1 MIYFSYQ
8 SLQTQNN
15 NMIEIGDL
23 LYMNSMKRY
32 AILMTLLSLLYSTPY
47 GMAADADSF
56 KTEEYKAIG
65 ENVFDLIHAADAYA
79 QGYTGKGVT
88 VGVTDVSIVNFAHP
102 EFAGKDNNTVVHDA
116 LNGNYGNLTWS
127 NLFHATG
134 VAGIVAANK
143 DGAGTHG
150 VAYDAGIASSSAAAL
165 YYPVNSQNESPAF
178 SSATSMYDYYLAN
191 PDIKIINNSWGFN
204 AFLSQ
209 TLNEDYFKEYQQVVG
224 EMYAVDIE
232 AMKKAAHNDK
242 LLVFVAGNEGYLT
255 PGMVNDFDILYG
267 YKEFNDNLIT
277 VTAANPDGFTRNDDG
292 SFSAGNNGIAIYT
305 NLAMYNEDTTLCA
318 PGWYMN
324 LANADFAASGQYYF
338 ENAGTS
344 LATPMVSG
352 VGALVQQAFPYLGGK
367 QIGDVLLSTANN
379 DITNDDDG
387 YFLNYSWK
395 YDEETET
402 LTNVYNIL
410 VTGDTSNLKNKE
422 DYVEGF
428 SEVYEYLSNNKDEAI
443 NFIGYA
449 EDDWETLFGENGRIK
464 NGKDFEE
471 FCKQLNYTI
480 NDINVYQNVPMDVI
494 FGQGVVDAGKAVNGL
509 GAINVRRLDKSDI
522 SSDYTVAGKGKT
534 KQALYKVDTQ
544 GYNSVWSNDIS
555 EIRAGYIAENP
566 LDLKNSEEYDETSEE
581 FAGLTDLHDRWVF
594 YTTNDFDNNPVG
606 SEDHNWMAN
615 YYMDQYNK
623 WVADSGLAGLH
634 AGLYKTGEGVL
645 ALTGTNTY
653 KGASVAAGGI
663 LQIDGSV
670 AGDAYSEGDGT
681 IAGSGTIE
689 GSLYNDG
696 AVKAG
701 SWDAVTNEDGN
712 AAKLYVAGNFS
723 GSGAIVVNTD
733 GTNSALIHVDKKADV
748 SAMNLKA
755 GLYAAPDATGTIL
768 QADQGVTGAES
779 LNGAFSG
786 LLNGEVQQDD
796 NTLTLT
802 TTASNNAGIAADQFA
817 ALNGLYSAL
826 NEDEQKDMHR
836 LYALDNEA
844 LQAVMAAQNQS
855 ASMHLELAYDAMQ
868 NRDVRQAVRQQERT
882 DREDAVWAITGKG
895 WGSMDDGL
903 KRHSWNA
910 AVGYDFYDAGDAYAG
925 ALVAY
930 SDNSLSGYDADGTY
944 KNYSVGLYGG
954 TKNRP
959 GTATAYVSYDRQEN
973 ELTRY
978 LGSTFSHSGA
988 SSKVTSDYDST
999 VFGVGAAY
1007 AYDLQYGKEAGWHV
1021 SPYVGLDYAHYQQD
1035 SFGEDGSVFALCSG
1049 GFSDDYLTGE
1059 LGVDMKRE
1067 TDGKTYGLSVAYRRV
1082 FDGDAQHTGFSYAKG
1097 NGIGFGVQSMN
1108 HSKDHV
1114 IASAYAS
1121 AKLSDHWEIGGAV
1134 EQDWSH
1140 TSRDL
1145 SAAVNV
1151 AYRF

>member
-8 SLQTQNN
+8 FLQTQYNKT
-15 NMIEIGDL
+15 IEIGDL
-23 LYMNSMKRY
+23 LYMNSMKKY
-32 AILMTLLSLLYSTPY
+32 ATMMTLLSLLYSTPY

-56 KTEEYKAIG
+56 RTEEYKG
-65 ENVFDLIHAADAYA
+65 MGDNVLDLVHAADAYA

-116 LNGNYGNLTWS
+116 LNGNYGNLTWG
-127 NLFHATG
+127 NLYHATH

-143 DGAGTHG
+143 DGAGMHG
-150 VAYDAGIASSSAAAL
+150 VAYDAGIAGSSAAAS
-165 YYPVNSQNESPAF
+165 YAPVNSPNESPDF
-178 SSATSMYDYYLAN
+178 LPATSMYDYYLAN
-191 PDIKIINNSWGFN
+191 PDIKIINNSWGFADKHLFDVQDKN
-204 AFLSQ
+204 DFYNLQ
-209 TLNEDYFKEYQQVVG
+209 NEAVNGDGFK
-224 EMYAVDIE
+224 AV
-232 AMKKAAHNDK
+232 KAVEKAVHNDK
-242 LLVFVAGNEGYLT
+242 LLVFAASNEGNLT
-255 PGMVNDFDILYG
+255 ATWESDFDILTG
-267 YKEFNDNLIT
+267 DKAFNDNIIT
-277 VTAANPDGFTRNDDG
+277 VTAAKADSFTKNEND
-292 SFSAGNNGIAIYT
+292 SFDVKSDAIAVFS
-305 NLAMYNEDTTLCA
+305 NLAMYNEDSSVSA
-318 PGWYMN
+318 PGWN
-324 LANADFAASGQYYF
+324 ITSANADFENPKGYSGYF
-338 ENAGTS
+338 AGSGTS
-344 LATPMVSG
+344 AAAPIVSG

-367 QIGDVLLSTANN
+367 QIGDVLLSTANDN
-379 DITNDDDG
+379 ITNKAG
-387 YFLNYSWK
+387 YFITTQYGVNEDGKYYSYVNVYYTGSEQKEPDDIKTDILNYYKENPDSG
-395 YDEETET
+395 
-402 LTNVYNIL
+402 YNITF
-410 VTGDTSNLKNKE
+410 VDTNENKIYSIGQ
-422 DYVEGF
+422 DRK
-428 SEVYEYLSNNKDEAI
+428 YLEQALNN
-443 NFIGYA
+443 
-449 EDDWETLFGENGRIK
+449 ENGYWAIVK
-464 NGKDFEE
+464 P
-471 FCKQLNYTI
+471 Y
-480 NDINVYQNVPMDVI
+480 YNVPMDVI
-494 FGQGVVDAGKAVNGL
+494 FGQGIVDAGKAVNGL
-509 GAINVRRLDKSDI
+509 GAINVRRLDSSDI
-522 SSDYTVAGKGKT
+522 SDKYSVVANDEYTE

-566 LDLKNSEEYDETSEE
+566 LDLKNSEEYDETSDE

-594 YTTNDFDNNPVG
+594 YADSGNDFYAGTDG
-606 SEDHNWMAN
+606 SDGKNWMTN

-623 WVADSGLAGLH
+623 WVDDSGLLGLH

-653 KGASVAAGGI
+653 KGASIAAGGT

-670 AGDAYSEGDGT
+670 AGDAYSEGDGI
-681 IAGSGTIE
+681 IAGSGTIH
-689 GSLYNDG
+689 GTLYNDG

-701 SWDAVTNEDGN
+701 SWDAVTDETGN
-712 AAKLYVAGNFS
+712 AATLHVDGNFS
-723 GSGAIVVNTD
+723 GSGDIVVNTD
-733 GTNSALIHVDKKADV
+733 GTNSALIHVGQKADV

-755 GLYAAPDATGTIL
+755 GLYAAPGATGTIL

-779 LNGAFSG
+779 LNGDFSG
-786 LLNGEVQQDD
+786 LLDSEVQQKD
-796 NTLTLT
+796 NTLTLMT
-802 TTASNNAGIAADQFA
+802 TISNNAGIAADQFA
-817 ALNGLYSAL
+817 ALNGLFGAL
-826 NEDEQKDMHR
+826 NEDEQKDMFR
-836 LYALDNEA
+836 LYALDNDDLKA
-844 LQAVMAAQNQS
+844 AMAAQNQS

-868 NRDVRQAVRQQERT
+868 NRDVRQAVRQQGRT

-910 AVGYDFYDAGDAYAG
+910 AVGYDFYDDGDAYAG

-959 GTATAYVSYDRQEN
+959 GTATAYVSYGRQEN

-978 LGSTFSHSGA
+978 LGSSFSYSGA

-1007 AYDLQYGKEAGWHV
+1007 AYDLHYGKDAGWHV

-1035 SFGEDGSVFALCSG
+1035 SFGEDGGVFALRSS
-1049 GFSDDYLTGE
+1049 GFSDDYLAGE

-1067 TDGKTYGLSVAYRRV
+1067 TNDKTYGLSVAYRRV
-1082 FDGDAQHTGFSYAKG
+1082 FDGDVQHTGFSYAKG
-1097 NGIGFGVQSMN
+1097 KGPGFGVQSMN
-1108 HSKDHV
+1108 RSKDHV

-1121 AKLSDHWEIGGAV
+1121 AKLSDRWEIGGAV
-1134 EQDWSH
+1134 EQAWSH